1 MRFCLG
7 YISVAAV
14 TAAYGSAL
22 TAGHFW
28 KDPKVTKRSSPH
40 HSVPRL
46 GSACPHSGFGAW
58 AAALGHPWPSAANP
72 ASCPRGFTGR
82 RRSKAKAKAKA
93 GRGGLKADRYCVC
106 RSRFKCGR
114 GLAPDGGVSV
124 DADMAVPLLSGA
136 SPLPQFDLHTSGRYQ
151 SAANSASCRV
161 THGFKP
167 AFGQRGF
174 TGRLRSKAKAGRGG
188 LKADRYCDCRSR
200 SKCGRGLAPDGGVS
214 VDASVAVPLLSGA
227 SPLPQFDLHTSG
239 RYQSAANSASCR
251 VTHAPKPVFG
261 QRGFTG
267 RRRSKAKA
275 GRGGLKADRYCVCR
289 SRFKCGRGLAPDGG
303 VSVDASV
310 AVPLLSGASPLPQFD
325 LHTSSRYRSAANSAS
340 CRVTHALKPVF
351 GQRGFTGRRRSK
363 AKAGRDGLRADRYCD
378 CRSRSKCGR
387 GLAPDGGVSVDA
399 SVAVPLLSGASPL
412 PQFDLQ
418 TSGRYQPA
426 FDLLLILISGAPSN
440 TLAERRLESVGNPAG
455 RRVSRPGPR
464 MAHDGGPRIQAGV
477 RAHRA

>member
-1 MRFCLG
+1 MVGWGCGWGGGVLRAVYRVHIHCCGNGHLG
-7 YISVAAV
+7 FRSYS
-14 TAAYGSAL
+14 GSLLAN
-22 TAGHFW
+22 A
-28 KDPKVTKRSSPH
+28 PKVTKRSSPH

-58 AAALGHPWPSAANP
+58 AAAMGHPWPSAANP
-72 ASCPRGFTGR
+72 ASC
-82 RRSKAKAKAKA
+82 
-93 GRGGLKADRYCVC
+93 
-106 RSRFKCGR
+106 
-114 GLAPDGGVSV
+114 
-124 DADMAVPLLSGA
+124 
-136 SPLPQFDLHTSGRYQ
+136 
-151 SAANSASCRV
+151 
-161 THGFKP
+161 
-167 AFGQRGF
+167 
-174 TGRLRSKAKAGRGG
+174 
-188 LKADRYCDCRSR
+188 
-200 SKCGRGLAPDGGVS
+200 
-214 VDASVAVPLLSGA
+214 
-227 SPLPQFDLHTSG
+227 
-239 RYQSAANSASCR
+239 R
-251 VTHAPKPVFG
+251 VTHAPKPAFG

-275 GRGGLKADRYCVCR
+275 GRGGLRADRYCDCR

-303 VSVDASV
+303 VSVDASL
-310 AVPLLSGASPLPQFD
+310 AVPMLSGASPLPQFD
-325 LHTSSRYRSAANSAS
+325 LHASGRYQSAANPAS
-340 CRVTHALKPVF
+340 CRVSHAPKPAF

-363 AKAGRDGLRADRYCD
+363 AKAKAGRGGLRADRYCV

>member
-1 MRFCLG
+1 
-7 YISVAAV
+7 
-14 TAAYGSAL
+14 
-22 TAGHFW
+22 
-28 KDPKVTKRSSPH
+28 
-40 HSVPRL
+40 
-46 GSACPHSGFGAW
+46 
-58 AAALGHPWPSAANP
+58 
-72 ASCPRGFTGR
+72 
-82 RRSKAKAKAKA
+82 
-93 GRGGLKADRYCVC
+93 GGLKADRYCDC

-124 DADMAVPLLSGA
+124 DA
-136 SPLPQFDLHTSGRYQ
+136 
-151 SAANSASCRV
+151 
-161 THGFKP
+161 
-167 AFGQRGF
+167 
-174 TGRLRSKAKAGRGG
+174 
-188 LKADRYCDCRSR
+188 
-200 SKCGRGLAPDGGVS
+200 S
-214 VDASVAVPLLSGA
+214 VVVPLLSGA

-303 VSVDASV
+303 VSVDA
-310 AVPLLSGASPLPQFD
+310 D
-325 LHTSSRYRSAANSAS
+325 M
-340 CRVTHALKPVF
+340 
-351 GQRGFTGRRRSK
+351 
-363 AKAGRDGLRADRYCD
+363 
-378 CRSRSKCGR
+378 
-387 GLAPDGGVSVDA
+387 
-399 SVAVPLLSGASPL
+399 AVPLLSGASPL

-455 RRVSRPGPR
+455 RRVSRLGPR